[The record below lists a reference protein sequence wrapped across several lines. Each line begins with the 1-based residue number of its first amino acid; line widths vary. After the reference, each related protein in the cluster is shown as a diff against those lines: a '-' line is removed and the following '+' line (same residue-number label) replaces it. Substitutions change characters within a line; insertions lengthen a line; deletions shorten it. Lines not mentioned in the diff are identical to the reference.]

1 MGLVLGSLIFK
12 PIQGGRQEPLT
23 LLGGVGTKRHKIAL
37 KAMLS
42 AKGEMRQ
49 VCTERKGS
57 VYLSLDAGEESLPGE
72 F

>member
-42 AKGEMRQ
+42 AKGEMR
-49 VCTERKGS
+49 
-57 VYLSLDAGEESLPGE
+57 
-72 F
+72 